1 VLFGCFRIL
10 TQLKSIFAMNSMRY
24 TMKLAILFAL
34 FLVFLSAGCAKAPS
48 TPATPV
54 ISSDNKP
61 PVINNILFPADV
73 MALTENLITCN
84 ATDPDGDDLTYVWST
99 DGGTI
104 KGVGI
109 LWMAPGSVGKYEVS
123 VVVSDGKGGE
133 ASQSVKI
140 RLVTNADGS
149 TNPLVTLKLSLA
161 SSDQVVE
168 KVSARIWTTTDILC
182 QVDGIG
188 ANRLKY
194 AWSATDGKLQGK
206 GLTEGTANRVSWTA
220 PGVADDYTVTVTATD
235 NKGKVTTGQV
245 NFTVFCCVKSF

>member
-1 VLFGCFRIL
+1 
-10 TQLKSIFAMNSMRY
+10 MNSMRY
-24 TMKLAILFAL
+24 KIKLASLFAL

-48 TPATPV
+48 SPTTPV
-54 ISSDNKP
+54 TLSDNKP
-61 PVINNILFPADV
+61 PVINNVLFPADV
-73 MALTENLITCN
+73 MALTENLITCD

-104 KGVGI
+104 KGVGPGI
-109 LWMAPGSVGKYEVS
+109 LWVAPGSVGKYEVS

-133 ASQSVKI
+133 ATQSVKI

-161 SSDQVVE
+161 SSDPVVE

-182 QVDGIG
+182 QVDGVG

-194 AWSATDGKLQGK
+194 TWSATEGKLQGK

-220 PGVADDYTVTVTATD
+220 PGVADEYIVTVTATD
-235 NKGKVTTGQV
+235 NTGKVTTGQV